1 MGTLKVDNLQKRDGT
16 SLITSGVA
24 TSNLLSASALRTA
37 GVGQIKLNTT
47 DITSSTATANFNSTY
62 ITDTYDIFQLRY
74 SGLDPV
80 TDGVSLRGRLSTD
93 NGSSFITTTYKT
105 GYYYNKISGSGSSQS
120 GSSQSNY
127 FSDTLTVGNDSGFQH
142 SGIITF
148 YGLRSTTHHKVLIQ
162 EHVINGTNG
171 VPYHVAQNWYIENTS
186 AINYIEMSFSSGN
199 ISKGIFSLYGMV
211 K

>member
-1 MGTLKVDNLQKRDGT
+1 MPLSKIQAESMNLADTYAFTGTVSGAGGLVK
-16 SLITSGVA
+16 LIT
-24 TSNLLSASALRTA
+24 TN
-37 GVGQIKLNTT
+37 
-47 DITSSTATANFNSTY
+47 ITSSTATANFNSTY

-80 TDGVSLRGRLSTD
+80 NDDVSLRGRFSTD

-142 SGIITF
+142 GGIITF

-186 AINYIEMSFSSGN
+186 AINYLEMSFSSGL
-199 ISKGIFSLYGMV
+199 ISKGIFSLYGV
-211 K
+211 AK